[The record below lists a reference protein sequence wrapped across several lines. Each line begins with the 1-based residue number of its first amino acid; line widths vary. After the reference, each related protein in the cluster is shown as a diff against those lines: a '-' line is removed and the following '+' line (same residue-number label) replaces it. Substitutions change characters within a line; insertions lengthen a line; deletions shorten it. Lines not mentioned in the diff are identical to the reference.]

1 MEPWQGVLVG
11 FGSAVCWLPWLRSWL
26 ASPTVVRPTE
36 RQLYNQTDALM
47 KEVLAGVIDELQTG
61 RTKIDQIQDAFRVN
75 VTVERLDR

>member
-26 ASPTVVRPTE
+26 ASPAVVRPTE

-47 KEVLAGVIDELQTG
+47 KEVLAGVIDELETG